1 MVFVSQLGVFFAIKF
16 FSFPQLGPTLI
27 YFAILRLIDD
37 ICTFHFAWEI
47 RRECGFFKLWSCG
60 PGHHCLRKWRDLHDI
75 DFEKFIGASLATEKG
90 HWEGPRY

>member
-1 MVFVSQLGVFFAIKF
+1 M
-16 FSFPQLGPTLI
+16 
-27 YFAILRLIDD
+27 DE